1 MRDVVARDS
10 AATTIAVQISRTRVT
25 MRATRSAHRR
35 SRVVISR
42 ADFRAGS
49 IFLLRASR
57 PRTSN
62 APIII
67 NGASIVV
74 GEHTMLH
81 RVRILTIALL
91 LIPALAQ
98 AGPIAYNVIFD
109 GSVAGTSGTGAFT
122 WDPVT
127 TIMAGFTWDFG
138 AGRTGGF
145 LDSTLGGGLG
155 NFLFN
160 TILRNTT
167 QNPAT
172 NGASITFNNLSGL
185 MGSFPNSLPD
195 GFCWGTLDAT
205 DCGVGGLSSNGSYKF
220 SQVGA
225 AGPAPFQG
233 FMIVTPAAVTPVPEP
248 TSMLLLGTGGAGLI
262 AKLRRRRQHAA
273 RVS

>member
-1 MRDVVARDS
+1 
-10 AATTIAVQISRTRVT
+10 
-25 MRATRSAHRR
+25 
-35 SRVVISR
+35 
-42 ADFRAGS
+42 
-49 IFLLRASR
+49 
-57 PRTSN
+57 
-62 APIII
+62 
-67 NGASIVV
+67 
-74 GEHTMLH
+74 MLH

-145 LDSTLGGGLG
+145 LDSAIAGGLG
-155 NFLFN
+155 SFLFN
-160 TILRNTT
+160 NILRNIT

-172 NGASITFNNLSGL
+172 DGDSVTITNLSVL
-185 MGSFPNSLPD
+185 MGPFPNVAPD
-195 GFCWGTLDAT
+195 ALCWGTLDAT
-205 DCGVGGLSSNGSYKF
+205 DCGVGGLSSNGSYRF
-220 SQVGA
+220 FQAGA
-225 AGPAPFQG
+225 GATVPYQG

>member
-1 MRDVVARDS
+1 
-10 AATTIAVQISRTRVT
+10 
-25 MRATRSAHRR
+25 
-35 SRVVISR
+35 
-42 ADFRAGS
+42 
-49 IFLLRASR
+49 
-57 PRTSN
+57 
-62 APIII
+62 
-67 NGASIVV
+67 
-74 GEHTMLH
+74 
-81 RVRILTIALL
+81 
-91 LIPALAQ
+91 
-98 AGPIAYNVIFD
+98 
-109 GSVAGTSGTGAFT
+109 
-122 WDPVT
+122 VT

-220 SQVGA
+220 SQARALPRIHDRHASRGDSRTRADVDVVA
-225 AGPAPFQG
+225 RHRRRWVNRKAPAPQTARG
-233 FMIVTPAAVTPVPEP
+233 
-248 TSMLLLGTGGAGLI
+248 SGQL
-262 AKLRRRRQHAA
+262 KQHGS
-273 RVS
+273 V